1 MKNLKSKRELI
12 RAFADMKK
20 HLSLMNDYYMTM
32 RSEHPEISDSIEEV
46 MFPDYKI
53 EDHKC
58 TCDECNESVR
68 LIEAL
73 STKLDRH
80 LIEKFNTSFMINEMP
95 S

>member
-1 MKNLKSKRELI
+1 
-12 RAFADMKK
+12 
-20 HLSLMNDYYMTM
+20 M
-32 RSEHPEISDSIEEV
+32 RVPGR
-46 MFPDYKI
+46 F